1 MLIYHNTVTSNNINN
16 KQEKRN
22 YKKEGEVDQRS
33 RKKELTTENKKYL
46 QFLGFK
52 TK

>member
-16 KQEKRN
+16 KQERKN
-22 YKKEGEVDQRS
+22 YKEDRRS

-46 QFLGFK
+46 QFLGI
-52 TK
+52 